1 MAPNNTD
8 RRRFLLATALT
19 LLALPALWWANQQA
33 DSGAPNVATVGV
45 DVGDGSDSDTVAAD
59 TTAMIDPVTG
69 QPMPPDTAA
78 VAATTLPTVITAA
91 PTTTPADPSAP
102 VFLDGPSGAI
112 GAGAAQ
118 VVTPAAPTVERITTS
133 ASYRSSISPID
144 TCLTADIR
152 TGATVTVTNLD
163 NGHSVTCIATRV
175 YSATDI
181 GLIMH
186 TDTFSQIADLTD
198 APIPVEISQ

>member
-8 RRRFLLATALT
+8 RRRFFLATALT

-45 DVGDGSDSDTVAAD
+45 DVGNGSDSGDAPA
-59 TTAMIDPVTG
+59 
-69 QPMPPDTAA
+69 DTAA
-78 VAATTLPTVITAA
+78 IVSTSPVEPVVTAA
-91 PTTTPADPSAP
+91 PTTTPAAPSAP

-118 VVTPAAPTVERITTS
+118 IATPPAPAVERISTS
-133 ASYRSSISPID
+133 ASYRSSISPAD
-144 TCLTADIR
+144 TCLTSDIQ
-152 TGATVTVTNLD
+152 TGAVVTVTNLD
-163 NGHSVTCIATRV
+163 NGHSITCIATRV
-175 YSATDI
+175 YSDADI
-181 GLIMH
+181 GLVMH